1 MRGRMSGTRGEG
13 MGEVYEWKT
22 GVSEI
27 EYKWQDDAKENMSDT
42 KRVIS
47 PVL

>member
-13 MGEVYEWKT
+13 MGEVHEWKT